1 MHFECRITACS
12 TQVQAT
18 NIRLKISVLELSWRR
33 PHPLANAH
41 EHVTCLVLPVSPYYS
56 LHARSLS
63 HAPALQPSC
72 LLTPGARLS
81 ISIALPPQYRAC
93 LPCPPTALRL
103 LPHPPPGPL
112 AESDQIRHTSE
123 QWSVDLYMRRPMLSS
138 SDTTSRT
145 TAFPLTRHTASHSR
159 IGAEFRDDKFAAEL
173 ATTNKFAAVLTITFA
188 ELALQSTLQPLPFR
202 LHLDFFGSQH
212 SAAAGVPS
220 SAVASVSVSPGTAR

>member
-81 ISIALPPQYRAC
+81 ISIARPSSPIL
-93 LPCPPTALRL
+93 
-103 LPHPPPGPL
+103 PL
-112 AESDQIRHTSE
+112 ARLQRVIK
-123 QWSVDLYMRRPMLSS
+123 SVTHLNNGR
-138 SDTTSRT
+138 
-145 TAFPLTRHTASHSR
+145 LTCT
-159 IGAEFRDDKFAAEL
+159 
-173 ATTNKFAAVLTITFA
+173 
-188 ELALQSTLQPLPFR
+188 
-202 LHLDFFGSQH
+202 
-212 SAAAGVPS
+212 
-220 SAVASVSVSPGTAR
+220 